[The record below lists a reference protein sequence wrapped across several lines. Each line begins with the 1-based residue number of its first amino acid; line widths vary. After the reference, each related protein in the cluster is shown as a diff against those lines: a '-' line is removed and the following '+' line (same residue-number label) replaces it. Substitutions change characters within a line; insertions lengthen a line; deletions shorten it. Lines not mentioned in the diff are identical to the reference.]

1 MIIVEQLFQG
11 KVIPVNIEDE
21 MQKSYIDY
29 AMSVIVGR
37 ALPDVRD
44 GLKPVHRR
52 ILYAMHEMGMTA
64 DKPHRKSAHVVG
76 QVMARYHPHGDS
88 AIYDAMVRLAQ
99 PFSTR
104 YLLVDGHGNFGSID
118 GDNPA
123 AMRYT
128 EVRMEK
134 LTAEL
139 LADINKETVNFIP
152 NYDESLKEPAVLPSR
167 FPNLLVN
174 GSSGIAVGMAT
185 NIPPHNLGEVIDAL
199 VALIDDP
206 EVSIDQLMKIIK
218 GPDFPTG
225 GLIVGKTGIRE
236 AYLTG
241 RGIVRMRAKAQI
253 EHLQNGRERIV
264 VTELPFQV
272 NKARLIE
279 RIASLVRDKV
289 IEGISELRD
298 ESDRTGMRIVMEL
311 KRDAQP
317 NVLLN
322 LLYKHSQMQE
332 SFGIINLALV
342 DGRPKVLN
350 IYEMLYHYLEH
361 QKEVITRRTQF
372 DLNKAEARAH
382 IVEGLRIA
390 LKYLDQIIKI
400 IRESNNR
407 EAARETL
414 MAKFDFTQIQADAIL
429 DMRLHQLTGLERAKL
444 EEEYKELIKTIE
456 RLKAILASER
466 LLMGI
471 IKDELSEIKT
481 KYADERKTKI
491 TADEGDFDIED
502 LIAVEDIVVT
512 ITHRGYIKRIP
523 LSTYRSQRRGG
534 RGVTGMT
541 TRDEDFVE
549 FLFVATT
556 HHHLMFF
563 TNRGKV
569 YRLKGYEIPEAGRT
583 ARGTAMI
590 NLLPLDKGEM
600 VNTIIPVLDFEEGS
614 YLFTATQ
621 KGIVKKTELEQYKN
635 ARKEGLI
642 AVNLDE
648 DDELIGVKLTNGKR
662 DIVLVTE
669 NGQSIRFD
677 EEQVRPT
684 GRATRGVIGI
694 GLEDGDRVVGMDL
707 VRDQSDLLILT
718 ENGYGKRTDLEEYR
732 PQNRGGKGSM
742 AMRMSDRNGKIIAI
756 SVVQSDEGI
765 ILISSEG
772 IVLRLPVDGISKMGR
787 VTQGVIVMKLD
798 EGDRVVSMAKLLV
811 KEEEEP
817 EGGL

>member
-1 MIIVEQLFQG
+1 MEQLFQG

-52 ILYAMHEMGMTA
+52 ILYAMQEMGMTG

-104 YLLVDGHGNFGSID
+104 YLLVDGHGNFGSVD
-118 GDNPA
+118 GDSPA

-139 LADINKETVNFIP
+139 LSDINKETVDFIP

-199 VALIDDP
+199 IAIIDEPDINI
-206 EVSIDQLMKIIK
+206 EKIVKIIK

-236 AYLTG
+236 AYSTG

-264 VTELPFQV
+264 VTELPYQV

-279 RIASLVRDKV
+279 KIAALVREKV

-311 KRDAQP
+311 KRDAP
-317 NVLLN
+317 ANIILN

-342 DGRPKVLN
+342 EGRPRVLN
-350 IYEMLYHYLEH
+350 IYEMLHYYLEH

-372 DLNKAEARAH
+372 ELNKAEARAH

-400 IRESNNR
+400 IRESKNR
-407 EAARETL
+407 EVAREAL
-414 MAKFDFTQIQADAIL
+414 IAKFSFTQIQADAIL
-429 DMRLHQLTGLERAKL
+429 EMRLHQLTGLEREKL
-444 EEEYKELIKTIE
+444 EEEYKELIKTIA
-456 RLKAILASER
+456 RLQAILDNER
-466 LLMGI
+466 LLMDI
-471 IKDELSEIKT
+471 IKTELGEIKR
-481 KYADERKTKI
+481 KYADERRTKI
-491 TADEGDFDIED
+491 IADEGDFDIED
-502 LIAVEDIVVT
+502 LIAVEDVVIT

-541 TRDEDFVE
+541 TRNEDFVE
-549 FLFVATT
+549 FLFVTTT

-563 TNRGKV
+563 TNKGKV

-583 ARGTAMI
+583 ARGLAVI
-590 NLLPLDKGEM
+590 NLLSLDKGET
-600 VNTIIPVLDFEEGS
+600 VNAIIPVLDFEEGG
-614 YLFTATQ
+614 YLLTATQ
-621 KGIVKKTELEQYKN
+621 RGIVKKTDLEQYKN
-635 ARKEGLI
+635 VRKEGLI

-648 DDELIGVKLTNGKR
+648 GDELIGVKLTDGHQ
-662 DIVLVTE
+662 DLILVTE
-669 NGQSIRFD
+669 KGKYIRFD
-677 EEQVRPT
+677 EEQIRPT

-694 GLEDGDRVVGMDL
+694 NLEKADLVVGMDL
-707 VRDQSDLLILT
+707 VRENSDLLIIT
-718 ENGYGKRTDLEEYR
+718 ENGYGKRTDLKEYR
-732 PQNRGGKGSM
+732 AQNRGGKGSM
-742 AMRMSDRNGKIIAI
+742 VMRMFERNGDIIAV
-756 SVVQSDEGI
+756 SVVQPDEGI
-765 ILISSEG
+765 ILITGEG
-772 IVLRLPVDGISKMGR
+772 IVIRMSVDSISKMGR
-787 VTQGVIVMKLD
+787 VTVGVRVMKLD

>member
-1 MIIVEQLFQG
+1 MEQLFQG
-11 KVIPVNIEDE
+11 KIIPVNIEEE

-52 ILYAMHEMGMTA
+52 ILYAMQEMGMTG

-104 YLLVDGHGNFGSID
+104 YLLVDGHGNFGSVD
-118 GDNPA
+118 GDSPA

-128 EVRMEK
+128 EVRMAK
-134 LTAEL
+134 LTSEL
-139 LADINKETVNFIP
+139 LADINKETVDFIP

-185 NIPPHNLGEVIDAL
+185 NIPPHNLGEVIDAI
-199 VALIDDP
+199 VTIIDEPDINT
-206 EVSIDQLMKIIK
+206 EKIMKIIK

-236 AYLTG
+236 AYSTG

-264 VTELPFQV
+264 VTELPYQV

-279 RIASLVRDKV
+279 KIAALVRDKV

-311 KRDAQP
+311 KRDAP
-317 NVLLN
+317 SNIILN

-372 DLNKAEARAH
+372 ELNKAEARAH

-400 IRESNNR
+400 IRESKNR
-407 EAARETL
+407 ELAREAL
-414 MAKFDFTQIQADAIL
+414 IAKFNFTQIQADAIL
-429 DMRLHQLTGLERAKL
+429 DMRLHQLTGLEREKL
-444 EEEYKELIKTIE
+444 EEEYRELIKTIA
-456 RLKAILASER
+456 RLQAILANER

-471 IKDELSEIKT
+471 IKTELLEIKR
-481 KYADERKTKI
+481 KYADERRTKI
-491 TADEGDFDIED
+491 TAEEGDFDIED
-502 LIAVEDIVVT
+502 LIAVEDVVIT

-541 TRDEDFVE
+541 TRNEDFVE
-549 FLFVATT
+549 FLFVTTT

-563 TNRGKV
+563 TNKGKV

-583 ARGTAMI
+583 ARGLAVI
-590 NLLPLDKGEM
+590 NLLSLDKGET
-600 VNTIIPVLDFEEGS
+600 VNAIIPVLDFEEGG
-614 YLFTATQ
+614 YLLTATQ

-635 ARKEGLI
+635 VRKEGLI
-642 AVNLDE
+642 AVNLDS
-648 DDELIGVKLTNGKR
+648 DDELIGVKLTDGHK
-662 DIVLVTE
+662 DLLLVT
-669 NGQSIRFD
+669 GKGKYIRFS
-677 EEQVRPT
+677 EEQIRAT

-694 GLEDGDRVVGMDL
+694 NLEKEDLVVGMDL
-707 VRDQSDLLILT
+707 VRENSDLLIMT
-718 ENGYGKRTDLEEYR
+718 ENGYGKRTDLKEYR

-742 AMRMSDRNGKIIAI
+742 VMRMFKRNGDIIAV
-756 SVVQSDEGI
+756 SVVQPDEGI
-765 ILISSEG
+765 IFITGEG
-772 IVLRLPVDGISKMGR
+772 IVIRMSVDGISKMGR
-787 VTQGVIVMKLD
+787 VTVGVRVMKLD
-798 EGDRVVSMAKLLV
+798 EGDRVVSMAKLMV

>member
-1 MIIVEQLFQG
+1 MMEQLFQG

-52 ILYAMHEMGMTA
+52 ILYAMQEMGMTG

-104 YLLVDGHGNFGSID
+104 YLLVDGHGNFGSVD
-118 GDNPA
+118 GDSPA

-139 LADINKETVNFIP
+139 LSDINKETVDFIP

-199 VALIDDP
+199 IAIIDEPDINI
-206 EVSIDQLMKIIK
+206 EKIVKIIK

-236 AYLTG
+236 AYSTG

-264 VTELPFQV
+264 VTELPYQV

-279 RIASLVRDKV
+279 KIAALVREKV

-311 KRDAQP
+311 KRDAP
-317 NVLLN
+317 ANIILN

-342 DGRPKVLN
+342 EGRPRVLN
-350 IYEMLYHYLEH
+350 IYEMLHYYLEH

-372 DLNKAEARAH
+372 ELNKAEARAH

-400 IRESNNR
+400 IRESKNR
-407 EAARETL
+407 EVAREAL
-414 MAKFDFTQIQADAIL
+414 IAKFSFTQIQADAIL
-429 DMRLHQLTGLERAKL
+429 EMRLHQLTGLEREKL
-444 EEEYKELIKTIE
+444 EEEYKELIKTIA
-456 RLKAILASER
+456 RLQAILDNER
-466 LLMGI
+466 LLMDI
-471 IKDELSEIKT
+471 IKTELGEIKR
-481 KYADERKTKI
+481 KYADERRTKI
-491 TADEGDFDIED
+491 IADEGDFDIED
-502 LIAVEDIVVT
+502 LIAVEDVVIT

-541 TRDEDFVE
+541 TRNEDFVE
-549 FLFVATT
+549 FLFVTTT

-563 TNRGKV
+563 TNKGKV

-583 ARGTAMI
+583 ARGLAVI
-590 NLLPLDKGEM
+590 NLLSLDKGET
-600 VNTIIPVLDFEEGS
+600 VNAIIPVLDFEEGG
-614 YLFTATQ
+614 YLLTATQ
-621 KGIVKKTELEQYKN
+621 RGIVKKTDLEQYKN
-635 ARKEGLI
+635 VRKEGLI

-648 DDELIGVKLTNGKR
+648 GDELIGVKLTDGHQ
-662 DIVLVTE
+662 DLILVTE
-669 NGQSIRFD
+669 KGKYIRFD
-677 EEQVRPT
+677 EEQIRPT

-694 GLEDGDRVVGMDL
+694 NLEKADLVVGMDL
-707 VRDQSDLLILT
+707 VRENSDLLIIT
-718 ENGYGKRTDLEEYR
+718 ENGYG
-732 PQNRGGKGSM
+732 
-742 AMRMSDRNGKIIAI
+742 
-756 SVVQSDEGI
+756 
-765 ILISSEG
+765 
-772 IVLRLPVDGISKMGR
+772 
-787 VTQGVIVMKLD
+787 
-798 EGDRVVSMAKLLV
+798 
-811 KEEEEP
+811 
-817 EGGL
+817 

>member
-1 MIIVEQLFQG
+1 MEQLFQG
-11 KVIPVNIEDE
+11 KIIPVNIEEE

-52 ILYAMHEMGMTA
+52 ILYAMQEMGMTG

-104 YLLVDGHGNFGSID
+104 YLLVDGHGNFGSVD
-118 GDNPA
+118 GDSPA

-128 EVRMEK
+128 EVRMAK
-134 LTAEL
+134 LTSEL
-139 LADINKETVNFIP
+139 LADINKETVDFIP

-185 NIPPHNLGEVIDAL
+185 NIPPHNLGEVIDAI
-199 VALIDDP
+199 VTIIDEPDINT
-206 EVSIDQLMKIIK
+206 EKIMKIIK

-236 AYLTG
+236 AYSTG

-264 VTELPFQV
+264 VTELPYQV

-279 RIASLVRDKV
+279 KIAALVRDKV

-311 KRDAQP
+311 KRDAP
-317 NVLLN
+317 SNIILN

-372 DLNKAEARAH
+372 ELNKAEARAH

-400 IRESNNR
+400 IRESKNR
-407 EAARETL
+407 ELAREAL
-414 MAKFDFTQIQADAIL
+414 IAKFNFTQIQADAIL
-429 DMRLHQLTGLERAKL
+429 DMRLHQLTGLEREKL
-444 EEEYKELIKTIE
+444 EEEYRELIKTIA
-456 RLKAILASER
+456 RLQAILANER

-471 IKDELSEIKT
+471 IKTELLEIKR
-481 KYADERKTKI
+481 KYADERRTKI
-491 TADEGDFDIED
+491 TAEEGDFDIED
-502 LIAVEDIVVT
+502 LIAVEDVVIT

-541 TRDEDFVE
+541 TRHEDFVE
-549 FLFVATT
+549 FLFVTTT

-563 TNRGKV
+563 TNKGKV

-583 ARGTAMI
+583 ARGLAVI
-590 NLLPLDKGEM
+590 NLLSLDKGET
-600 VNTIIPVLDFEEGS
+600 VNAIIPVLDFEEGG
-614 YLFTATQ
+614 YLLTATQ

-635 ARKEGLI
+635 VRKEGLI
-642 AVNLDE
+642 AVNLDS
-648 DDELIGVKLTNGKR
+648 DDELIGVKLTDGHK
-662 DIVLVTE
+662 DLLLVT
-669 NGQSIRFD
+669 GKGKYIRFS
-677 EEQVRPT
+677 EEQIRAT

-694 GLEDGDRVVGMDL
+694 NLEKEDLVVGMDL
-707 VRDQSDLLILT
+707 VRENSDLLIMT
-718 ENGYGKRTDLEEYR
+718 ENGYGKRTDLKEYR

-742 AMRMSDRNGKIIAI
+742 VMRMFKRNGDIIAV
-756 SVVQSDEGI
+756 SVVQPDEGI
-765 ILISSEG
+765 IFITGEG
-772 IVLRLPVDGISKMGR
+772 IVIRMSVDGISKMGR
-787 VTQGVIVMKLD
+787 VTVGVRVMKLD
-798 EGDRVVSMAKLLV
+798 EGDRVVSMAKLMV

>member
-1 MIIVEQLFQG
+1 MEQLFQG
-11 KVIPVNIEDE
+11 KVIPVNIEEE
-21 MQKSYIDY
+21 MKKSYIDY

-104 YLLVDGHGNFGSID
+104 YLLVDGHGNFGSVD
-118 GDNPA
+118 GDSPA

-128 EVRMEK
+128 EVRMSK
-134 LTAEL
+134 LTSEL
-139 LADINKETVNFIP
+139 LADINKDTVDFIP
-152 NYDESLKEPAVLPSR
+152 NYDESIKEPTVLPSR

-174 GSSGIAVGMAT
+174 GSAGIAVGMAT
-185 NIPPHNLGEVIDAL
+185 NIPPHNLGEVIDAI
-199 VALIDDP
+199 VELIDDP
-206 EVSIDQLMKIIK
+206 EVSIDKIMKIIK

-225 GLIVGKTGIRE
+225 GLIVGKTGIRQ

-311 KRDAQP
+311 KRDAP
-317 NVLLN
+317 ANVILN

-350 IYEMLYHYLEH
+350 IYEMLHHYLKH
-361 QKEVITRRTQF
+361 QKVVITRRTQF
-372 DLNKAEARAH
+372 ELNRAEARAH

-400 IRESNNR
+400 IRESSNRAVAR
-407 EAARETL
+407 EAL
-414 MAKFDFTQIQADAIL
+414 MDKFSFTQIQADAIL
-429 DMRLHQLTGLERAKL
+429 DMRLHQLTGLEREKL
-444 EEEYKELIKTIE
+444 EEEYKELIKTIA
-456 RLKAILASER
+456 RLQAILANER

-471 IKDELSEIKT
+471 IKEELLEIRN

-491 TADEGDFDIED
+491 TIDEENIDIED
-502 LIAVEDIVVT
+502 LIAVEDIVIT

-541 TRDEDFVE
+541 TRNEDFLE

-563 TNRGKV
+563 TNKGKV
-569 YRLKGYEIPEAGRT
+569 YRLKGYDVPEAGRT
-583 ARGTAMI
+583 ARGTAMV
-590 NLLPLDKGEM
+590 NLLPLEKGEM
-600 VNTIIPVLDFEEGS
+600 INAIIPVLDFEEGS
-614 YLFTATQ
+614 YLFTATK

-648 DDELIGVKLTNGKR
+648 DDELIGVKLTNGER
-662 DIVLVTE
+662 DIILVTE
-669 NGQSIRFD
+669 KGQSIRFD

-694 GLEDGDRVVGMDL
+694 SLEEGDMLVGMDL
-707 VRDQSDLLILT
+707 VRDQSNLLIMT

-742 AMRMSDRNGKIIAI
+742 AMRMSERNGKIIAI
-756 SVVQSDEGI
+756 SVVQPDEGI

-772 IVLRLPVDGISKMGR
+772 IVIRQPVEGISKIGR

-817 EGGL
+817 EEGL